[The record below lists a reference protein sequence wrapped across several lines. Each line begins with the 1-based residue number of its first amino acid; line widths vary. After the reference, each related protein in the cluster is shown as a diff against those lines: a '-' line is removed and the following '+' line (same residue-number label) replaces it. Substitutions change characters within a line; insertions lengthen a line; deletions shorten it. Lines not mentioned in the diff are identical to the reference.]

1 MEQDQNGF
9 TGSAEYERRFRF
21 QAERE
26 NLLGNLTAL
35 RRTLWEMR
43 ANLHRLEQVCKEV
56 QDTRVEVGCLREQ
69 IDLAAERFG
78 LHSMQARE
86 E

>member
-9 TGSAEYERRFRF
+9 MGSAQYERRFRF

-26 NLLGNLTAL
+26 NLLSNLTAL

-43 ANLHRLEQVCKEV
+43 ASLHHLEQVCKEV
-56 QDTRVEVGCLREQ
+56 RDTQAEVECLREQ
-69 IDLAAERFG
+69 INIAAERIG
-78 LHSMQARE
+78 LEPIPGRE
-86 E
+86 A

>member
-9 TGSAEYERRFRF
+9 IGSLEYERRFRF
-21 QAERE
+21 QAERD
-26 NLLGNLTAL
+26 NLLSNLTAL

-43 ANLHRLEQVCKEV
+43 ANLHHLEQVCKEV
-56 QDTRVEVGCLREQ
+56 RDTRAELGCLREQ
-69 IDLAAERFG
+69 IDLAVERFG
-78 LHSMQARE
+78 LESMQAGE